1 MRHYGAPTRLLDF
14 TFSFFMAAY
23 FALEDAQG
31 NSVVWA
37 INKNWLM
44 GHAWHVMRGIGGKHL
59 LKAWQNREGW
69 AFEEVFF
76 KQSPA
81 VRFVCAANPYR
92 LHERLAQQQALSLC
106 PGDVTTDFE
115 HNLRAVKGHDIR
127 ENVAKISIIGKNAR
141 KDILSKLYRVGI
153 NRAVLFPGLE
163 GFAQSL
169 RYKTPIFLNIQK
181 LARNKVRSWPIV

>member
-1 MRHYGAPTRLLDF
+1 MAFATDGIISSWKELIAKQSKYDVTSREWIFRGQSRNWPLATSLDRTCKNFGVSGGPSIIRLERQTITDFKRQYSKHVPGVGPPDDDTQQWLSLMRHYGAPTRLLDF

-81 VRFVCAANPYR
+81 VRF
-92 LHERLAQQQALSLC
+92 
-106 PGDVTTDFE
+106 
-115 HNLRAVKGHDIR
+115 
-127 ENVAKISIIGKNAR
+127 
-141 KDILSKLYRVGI
+141 
-153 NRAVLFPGLE
+153 
-163 GFAQSL
+163 
-169 RYKTPIFLNIQK
+169 
-181 LARNKVRSWPIV
+181 